1 MIIRPLFP
9 YLGGLTVA
17 AAAGTTLIRLSAVDA
32 DGLRSFPL
40 PFVAAFVA
48 LVAITLLGV
57 LVVLL
62 AQLDERQPIALLN
75 GGILFAVAALC
86 LAGTPLLVLPA
97 LGTTALVVTWARR
110 TGRS

>member
-9 YLGGLTVA
+9 YLAGITIA
-17 AAAGTTLIRLSAVDA
+17 IAAGTLLVRLSAVDA

-40 PFVAAFVA
+40 PFIAALVA

-57 LVVLL
+57 LVLLL
-62 AQLDERQPIALLN
+62 AQLDERRPVALLN
-75 GGILFAVAALC
+75 GAGLFAVAALC

-97 LGTTALVVTWARR
+97 LGTTALFAAWARR
-110 TGRS
+110 PGRP